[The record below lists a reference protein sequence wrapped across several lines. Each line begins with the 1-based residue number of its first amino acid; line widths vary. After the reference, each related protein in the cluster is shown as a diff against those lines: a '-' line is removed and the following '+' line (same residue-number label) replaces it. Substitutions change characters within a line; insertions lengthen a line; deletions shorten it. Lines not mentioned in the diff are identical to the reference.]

1 MSLIHLAL
9 LAKAADDQRR
19 RTAARRASS
28 KKNESKK
35 NNSSSYHD
43 SNTVGPET
51 FLKDLLANDPEA
63 TKLFLLLKDC
73 RKQIDD
79 EDEQKSLEVVQEVCA
94 RYEEQYV
101 LLKKEIDNLEKLGIT
116 LDRSKILEKF
126 YCSVK
131 VAEGHGYGG
140 YGCYN
145 YNPARYSMGFNG
157 MPLTKEMIE
166 NNTNQ
171 FQINLDKFNDENPN
185 LDEQLAEV
193 NKKIS
198 KQKKKMKYSPFNKEK
213 KQAILTELLKV
224 KNELTKKIEQRTILE
239 EQSKNFAGLTPEQ
252 KKAILAYMEQV
263 ANCIVVGEELT
274 KAIHDSSN
282 IKHYGYGNT
291 SYKERNVGQRMLES
305 AVKQSDFTLERI
317 EEILSTIKATME
329 ENRVGYNSYTRLVEK
344 SYTTYPNPTSPE
356 SIFAKE
362 FFDRFY
368 QPKNKT
374 KSKK

>member
-9 LAKAADDQRR
+9 LAKAADNQRR
-19 RTAARRASS
+19 RTAARRAST

-35 NNSSSYHD
+35 NSSSTYHD
-43 SNTVGPET
+43 DTVGPES
-51 FLKDLLANDPEA
+51 FLEDLLANDPEA
-63 TKLFLLLKDC
+63 TKLFLLLKEC

-79 EDEQKSLEVVQEVCA
+79 EDEQKSLEVVQEVCV

-101 LLKKEIDNLEKLGIT
+101 LLKNEIENLEKLGIT

-131 VAEGHGYGG
+131 VSEGHGYGG
-140 YGCYN
+140 YGSYS

-166 NNTNQ
+166 NDTNQ
-171 FQINLDKFNDENPN
+171 FQIDLDKFNEENPN
-185 LDEQLAEV
+185 IDEQLTEV

-239 EQSKNFAGLTPEQ
+239 EQSKNFAALTPEQ
-252 KKAILAYMEQV
+252 KKAILAYMDQV
-263 ANCIVVGEELT
+263 ANCIVIGEELS

-291 SYKERNVGQRMLES
+291 SYKERNVGQRMLER
-305 AVKQSDFTLERI
+305 AVEQSDFTLERI
-317 EEILSTIKATME
+317 DEILSTIKATME
-329 ENRVGYNSYTRLVEK
+329 ENRVRYNRYTRLVEK
-344 SYTTYPNPTSPE
+344 SYTTYPTSPE
-356 SIFAKE
+356 SMFATE
-362 FFDRFY
+362 YFDKFY
-368 QPKNKT
+368 QSKNKQ